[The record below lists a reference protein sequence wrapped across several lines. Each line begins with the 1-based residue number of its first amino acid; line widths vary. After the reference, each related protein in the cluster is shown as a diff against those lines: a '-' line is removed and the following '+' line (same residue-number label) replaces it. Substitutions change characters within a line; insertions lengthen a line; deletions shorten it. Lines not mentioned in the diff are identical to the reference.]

1 MTNET
6 SRAGRKPVSKTWDT
20 KFSHTLRTDF
30 ATDSDV
36 HLLLFI
42 AGDRASQLIHAALQA
57 FAKANGIPIDDP
69 AFQESV
75 CLQAGTMIAKTK
87 RSPNAVEVMQAIGK
101 SAVLKKLIASLE
113 NGGKAGGPQAR
124 EIAPR
129 ALQAPMATN
138 LPVMNTSLL
147 SDTAK
152 PIAAIEPQPVP
163 SMAPST
169 QITPQPPNMEAPMAA
184 PPTIEMGPEIEIDL
198 EEVKPASAVQTLKN
212 RWLTGHDY

>member
-75 CLQAGTMIAKTK
+75 
-87 RSPNAVEVMQAIGK
+87 
-101 SAVLKKLIASLE
+101 
-113 NGGKAGGPQAR
+113 
-124 EIAPR
+124 
-129 ALQAPMATN
+129 
-138 LPVMNTSLL
+138 
-147 SDTAK
+147 
-152 PIAAIEPQPVP
+152 
-163 SMAPST
+163 
-169 QITPQPPNMEAPMAA
+169 
-184 PPTIEMGPEIEIDL
+184 
-198 EEVKPASAVQTLKN
+198 
-212 RWLTGHDY
+212 